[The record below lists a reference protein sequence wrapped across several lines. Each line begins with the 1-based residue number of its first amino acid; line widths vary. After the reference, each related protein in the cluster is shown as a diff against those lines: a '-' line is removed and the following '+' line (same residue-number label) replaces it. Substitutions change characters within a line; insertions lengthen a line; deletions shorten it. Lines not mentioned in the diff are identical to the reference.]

1 MSIKGLACIKKQI
14 NIRYERKFPGSDL
27 RDMETMKHVAKT
39 IGLATPGRLDKEKN
53 MATVETV
60 RNKMRKLMSQWKRE
74 TNIPIPS
81 QVHDLAAPVSTPT
94 S

>member
-1 MSIKGLACIKKQI
+1 MSIKGLACIKKLI

-53 MATVETV
+53 MATVKTV
-60 RNKMRKLMSQWKRE
+60 RLGSPMG
-74 TNIPIPS
+74 I
-81 QVHDLAAPVSTPT
+81 HAAGGRGVCFCLCP
-94 S
+94 